1 MMVLKQLMDARIALQ
16 GVELKKSGLN
26 KFAGYSYFELGDFLP
41 TVQTLF
47 RERGLSG
54 VVSFGSDKAT
64 LTISHEDGSAIAI
77 ECPMSEANLKG
88 CHPVQN
94 LGAVLTYT
102 RRYLWVTAMEIVE
115 HDAIDSSK
123 PTVSI
128 HTATDGAL
136 IDPKRLPVLKRV
148 AAAMVEAHSRDDIAG
163 AYEESEGITDAEERT
178 ALWNILQPHSACR
191 SAVKAYKE
199 SLKGKV

>member
-128 HTATDGAL
+128 HTATDGAIVETNRKQM
-136 IDPKRLPVLKRV
+136 IDD
-148 AAAMVEAHSRDDIAG
+148 AAIDIIALYSKGDVAG
-163 AYEESEGITDAEERT
+163 AYEIRQQLTDPEEIT
-178 ALWNILQPHSACR
+178 ALWKKLPSNVR
-191 SAVKAYKE
+191 SEIKKYGESIKE
-199 SLKGKV
+199 FV